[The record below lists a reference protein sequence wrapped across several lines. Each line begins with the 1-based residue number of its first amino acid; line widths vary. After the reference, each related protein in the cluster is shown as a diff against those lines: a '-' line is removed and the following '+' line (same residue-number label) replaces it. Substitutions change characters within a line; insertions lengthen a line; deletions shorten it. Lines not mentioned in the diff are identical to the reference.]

1 MDNEQVHWYHY
12 ALAVVLL
19 AVLVVDLEHTLTL
32 WGF

>member
-1 MDNEQVHWYHY
+1 MENEKVHWHHY

-19 AVLVVDLEHTLTL
+19 AVLVVDWEHTLTL

>member
-1 MDNEQVHWYHY
+1 MENEKINWYHY

-19 AVLVVDLEHTLTL
+19 AALVIDVEHTLTL